1 MVYRPIAVIF
11 LAGMSSAWALA
22 QTANPPKTNAMLDE
36 NRSSPPA
43 AAAPQADVSTPLSIE
58 QRGDILMAR
67 KEYREAIDMFR
78 YRFAQDP
85 VLWNKEGIAY
95 HQLTQL
101 GNARKMYERALKL
114 KPDYVEAMNNLG
126 TIYYAQRSFRRAI
139 SWYNKALKLSAGQPK
154 SASIY
159 MNLGTAEF
167 ARKKYDQATTAY
179 QMALKIDP
187 DVFEHH
193 GNFGVMLEEHSV
205 QERAKYHYYLA
216 KIYAKDG
223 RNELA
228 IAVSA
233 ESAGRGLQRERQADQ
248 GPGIRGHARPAGIQ
262 AIARLGTAC
271 IVRFWSAGRLA
282 L

>member
-1 MVYRPIAVIF
+1 MVYRPIAITI
-11 LAGMSSAWALA
+11 LAGLGSAWAVA
-22 QTANPPKTNAMLDE
+22 QINNPASGGKAMLDE
-36 NRSSPPA
+36 SRTSAPA
-43 AAAPQADVSTPLSIE
+43 ALAPQTPVNPPLTIE

-78 YRFAQDP
+78 SGSPKDP

-101 GNARKMYERALKL
+101 ASARKSYEQALKL

-139 SWYNKALKLSAGQPK
+139 TWYNKALKAAPGESK
-154 SASIY
+154 CASIF

-167 ARKKYDQATTAY
+167 ARKRYEQATTAY

-216 KIYAKDG
+216 KLYAKGG
-223 RNELA
+223 RNDLA
-228 IAVSA
+228 IQYLRKALEEGFKEKDKLNKDPEFA
-233 ESAGRGLQRERQADQ
+233 
-248 GPGIRGHARPAGIQ
+248 GIREMPEFKQ
-262 AIARLGTAC
+262 L
-271 IVRFWSAGRLA
+271 LA
-282 L
+282 SEPRVL

>member
-1 MVYRPIAVIF
+1 MVHRPIAVIF
-11 LAGMSSAWALA
+11 LAGMSSVWALA
-22 QTANPPKTNAMLDE
+22 QTANPPKTNAMLDG

-43 AAAPQADVSTPLSIE
+43 AAVPQADVATPLSVE

-78 YRFAQDP
+78 SGSPKDP

-167 ARKKYDQATTAY
+167 GRKKYELATTAY

-228 IAVSA
+228 MQYLRKAL
-233 ESAGRGLQRERQADQ
+233 EEGFKERDKLNKDPEFA
-248 GPGIRGHARPAGIQ
+248 GIRNLPEFKQ
-262 AIARLGTAC
+262 L
-271 IVRFWSAGRLA
+271 LA
-282 L
+282 SEPRVL

>member
-1 MVYRPIAVIF
+1 MVHRPVAVIF
-11 LAGMSSAWALA
+11 LAGVSSAWALA
-22 QTANPPKTNAMLDE
+22 QTANPPKTNAMLE
-36 NRSSPPA
+36 GTRSSPPA
-43 AAAPQADVSTPLSIE
+43 AALPQTEVTTPLSVE

-78 YRFAQDP
+78 SGSPKDP
-85 VLWNKEGIAY
+85 VLWNKQGIAY
-95 HQLTQL
+95 HQLAQL

-139 SWYNKALKLSAGQPK
+139 SWYSKALKLSAGQPK

-167 ARKKYDQATTAY
+167 GRKKYDRATTAY
-179 QMALKIDP
+179 QLALQIDP
-187 DVFEHH
+187 EVFEHH

-216 KIYAKDG
+216 KLYAKGG

-228 IAVSA
+228 MQYLRKAL
-233 ESAGRGLQRERQADQ
+233 EEGFKERDKLNKDPEFA
-248 GPGIRGHARPAGIQ
+248 GIRDLPEFKQLLVSEPRV
-262 AIARLGTAC
+262 L
-271 IVRFWSAGRLA
+271 
-282 L
+282 